1 MWNLGNLLEVFKEEL
16 MVRETCFA
24 VSSSGNQD
32 KEEDRF
38 FTSIAFQTNS
48 YRRKGEKIITC
59 AFCSENHSSN
69 KCSNVTDISQRK
81 QLLRKN
87 ERCFI
92 CLRKNRVAEDCKS
105 NYKCNKCQL
114 RHNIFICTKDTKTLY
129 TKENK
134 NNIMLQSA
142 VVCVSN
148 VEDYEISI
156 FSRVLFD
163 NCSQRTYITTSLKKK
178 SKLRTIPK
186 ENILIQRFASDEG
199 HIEELDVVQL
209 CLRGKTKKL
218 NYYVAL
224 CAPYICSPLKEHC
237 VTSLVQETQSQFNH
251 LKEL

>member
-1 MWNLGNLLEVFKEEL
+1 MEIRIKRRIVFYI
-16 MVRETCFA
+16 
-24 VSSSGNQD
+24 N
-32 KEEDRF
+32 
-38 FTSIAFQTNS
+38 SISNKFLQK
-48 YRRKGEKIITC
+48 KGEKIITC

-92 CLRKNRVAEDCKS
+92 CLRKNHVAEDCKS

-186 ENILIQRFASDEG
+186 ENILIQKVCFG
-199 HIEELDVVQL
+199 
-209 CLRGKTKKL
+209 
-218 NYYVAL
+218 
-224 CAPYICSPLKEHC
+224 
-237 VTSLVQETQSQFNH
+237 
-251 LKEL
+251 